1 MKKKVLQNYAQL
13 ASRAGLRFEAQS
25 GAIFGLYNG
34 YKVLVYPENENYPY
48 ILTVSVSATRPG
60 NPISKAEGKAFS
72 KEHKPV
78 NSLRQDGY
86 QVKMTLGQMTNQEK
100 LAANLTEGLNAL
112 TSFLRANNFQNCC
125 QTCGST
131 NPTEACVAGGTCMQL
146 CYNCFVNL
154 QQNQTVAS
162 TEKQKKKENIIG
174 GIVGALIG
182 SLLGVACIIVLG
194 QLGYVAAI
202 SGVVMAVCTMKGYD
216 LLGGKLST
224 TGVIICTVIMLI
236 MTYMGNRL
244 DWAVSVAMELDV
256 DIATAFRSVPLL
268 LEEEIIDGA
277 SYWVNLFMVYA
288 FALLGAVPTVRNTMQ
303 NQKKESVFY
312 RLGV

>member
-1 MKKKVLQNYAQL
+1 MKKKVLQNYEQL

-112 TSFLRANNFQNCC
+112 TSFLRANNFRNCC

-154 QQNQTVAS
+154 QQNQTITS

-194 QLGYVAAI
+194 QLGYVAAV

-216 LLGGKLST
+216 LLAGKLSI
-224 TGVIICTVIMLI
+224 TGVIICTVIMLV

-244 DWAVSVAMELDV
+244 DWAVSIAMELDV
-256 DIATAFRSVPLL
+256 DISTAFRSVPLL
-268 LEEEIIDGA
+268 LTEKI
-277 SYWVNLFMVYA
+277 YWANLFMVYA